1 MQATGAR
8 DLCAGFGSLSTSYAS
23 QHVSRRTCVA
33 CTCHGS
39 CLPVPTLS
47 MHMTCMGPHA
57 CLGLAAFPVCL
68 ECHSVS
74 WPARPQRCNSL
85 LCTCYGVFCARP
97 LPADGRAF
105 QGRVLAVISCISA
118 HNACM
123 RQVAHLACM
132 VITNGASVKV
142 RSSGSGTCQSGIP
155 RKTLCT
161 FAHFVQQH
169 ASQAISWITIA
180 THACSKHGN
189 VCGVLFL
196 PKKNTADVTRNTHK
210 ALAHVQGSSDTLCCE
225 QVLLLCDL
233 AAATFTT
240 RLPMRHSGHLA

>member
-1 MQATGAR
+1 MLHHYFIFVVRRHAGACKPQAQET
-8 DLCAGFGSLSTSYAS
+8 CALVLG
-23 QHVSRRTCVA
+23 V
-33 CTCHGS
+33 
-39 CLPVPTLS
+39 CLPRMPVSMCREEHVLLVLATVPAYLVPTLS

-118 HNACM
+118 HNACAQRLHATSGPLGLYGDHQR
-123 RQVAHLACM
+123 RQ
-132 VITNGASVKV
+132 
-142 RSSGSGTCQSGIP
+142 CQSTEF
-155 RKTLCT
+155 REWYNE
-161 FAHFVQQH
+161 H
-169 ASQAISWITIA
+169 AKVAFRVKPCVHSPTSYSNMPLKQFSWITIA

-189 VCGVLFL
+189 VRGVLFL
-196 PKKNTADVTRNTHK
+196 PKK
-210 ALAHVQGSSDTLCCE
+210 
-225 QVLLLCDL
+225 
-233 AAATFTT
+233 
-240 RLPMRHSGHLA
+240 HS

>member
-39 CLPVPTLS
+39 CLPCSDSQYAHDLHGTTRLLGACCKSCLFGVLLS
-47 MHMTCMGPHA
+47 M
-57 CLGLAAFPVCL
+57 L
-68 ECHSVS
+68 S

-97 LPADGRAF
+97 LPADGRA

-118 HNACM
+118 HNACAQRLHATSGPLGLYGDHQR
-123 RQVAHLACM
+123 RQ
-132 VITNGASVKV
+132 
-142 RSSGSGTCQSGIP
+142 CQSTEF
-155 RKTLCT
+155 REWYNE
-161 FAHFVQQH
+161 H
-169 ASQAISWITIA
+169 AKVAFRVKPCVHSPTSYSNMPLKQFSWITIA

-189 VCGVLFL
+189 VRGVLFL
-196 PKKNTADVTRNTHK
+196 PKK
-210 ALAHVQGSSDTLCCE
+210 
-225 QVLLLCDL
+225 
-233 AAATFTT
+233 
-240 RLPMRHSGHLA
+240 HS

>member
-39 CLPVPTLS
+39 CLPCSDSQYAHDLHGTTRLLGACCKSCLFGVPLS
-47 MHMTCMGPHA
+47 M
-57 CLGLAAFPVCL
+57 L
-68 ECHSVS
+68 S

-97 LPADGRAF
+97 LPADGRA

-169 ASQAISWITIA
+169 ATQAI
-180 THACSKHGN
+180 
-189 VCGVLFL
+189 
-196 PKKNTADVTRNTHK
+196 
-210 ALAHVQGSSDTLCCE
+210 
-225 QVLLLCDL
+225 
-233 AAATFTT
+233 
-240 RLPMRHSGHLA
+240 